1 MKKWKETTRDGTK
14 VRIYAED
21 GGGKFP
27 IQGAVFGKHGWIL
40 NMWKDNGRFSDS
52 ETDHP
57 HDLILDRRE
66 VWVNEYPDGVFGCSV
81 HGSLDKARKNASDR
95 AIGTVKFVE
104 VLSDE

>member
-27 IQGAVFGKHGWIL
+27 IQGAVLEGDFWISEV
-40 NMWKDNGRFSDS
+40 WKANGRYAGS
-52 ETDHP
+52 EADHP
-57 HDLILDRRE
+57 HDLMPERRE
-66 VWVNEYPDGVFGCSV
+66 VWVNEYPCGVLGSCHDSIEKAKAEACSD
-81 HGSLDKARKNASDR
+81 S
-95 AIGTVKFVE
+95 IGTIKFVE